1 MPEDEFVSGG
11 TLTKAAQDRIV
22 TDLRQI
28 LDRLDSLELWVA
40 GAYLSSAIDSIQKED
55 VASQVPRKG
64 S

>member
-1 MPEDEFVSGG
+1 MPEDEFVSEG

-40 GAYLSSAIDSIQKED
+40 GAHLSSAIDSIQKEG
-55 VASQVPRKG
+55 VVRQAPRNG

>member
-1 MPEDEFVSGG
+1 MSEDEFLSDG

-40 GAYLSSAIDSIQKED
+40 GAHLSSAIDLIEKEG
-55 VASQVPRKG
+55 VVSEPRRRG